1 MTTAAIPATPPL
13 RCPDTASDYANQCAG
28 SPSNW
33 ALVRDRHDHQLWRV
47 QGPCMTVA
55 VKVSSGQSAARAL
68 VREAAALRAMPA
80 GGIRVLRA
88 SDNLYGAMPWAWL
101 ITPWADGPTTWDMC
115 KKLRDAEDDG
125 REEARRAAVE
135 LCMAVGR
142 LHAAGWVHGDL
153 RPHHAVHTTAGV
165 RLLSCAGASRIGHA
179 TSTAYLGG
187 LVHLLSPQFAAALE
201 ASTVGVR
208 LDPAD
213 EVYTLA
219 AGLWWAATT
228 SWPLA
233 FSDAGLDPSTMTAVS
248 LRRAIAS
255 AKIPLVSGT
264 AHPWPEFLAPLSDAM
279 AQTPGDRPNAY
290 QLADQL
296 KVVPL

>member
-1 MTTAAIPATPPL
+1 MTTAATPATPPL
-13 RCPDTASDYANQCAG
+13 RCPDTASAYANQCAG
-28 SPSNW
+28 SPTTW

-47 QGPCMTVA
+47 HGPRMTVA
-55 VKVSSGQSAARAL
+55 VKVANGQNATRVL
-68 VREAAALRAMPA
+68 VREATVLRAMPP
-80 GGIRVLRA
+80 GGISVLRTVHDLHSA
-88 SDNLYGAMPWAWL
+88 EPWAWL
-101 ITPWADGPTTWDMC
+101 ITPWADGPTTWDAC
-115 KKLRDAEDDG
+115 RNLRDDAHNG

-142 LHAAGWVHGDL
+142 LHAVGWVHGDL

-179 TSTAYLGG
+179 TSATYLGG
-187 LVHLLSPQFAAALE
+187 LVHLLSPQLAAALE
-201 ASTVGVR
+201 SSTAGVM

-228 SWPLA
+228 SWPRA
-233 FSDAGLDPSTMTAVS
+233 FGDAGLDPSTMTALA
-248 LRRAIAS
+248 LRRAIAT
-255 AKIPLVSGT
+255 AEIPLASGT
-264 AHPWPEFLAPLSDAM
+264 AHSWPEFLAPLTAAM
-279 AQTPGDRPNAY
+279 AQVPGDRPSAF

-296 KVVPL
+296 KAVPL